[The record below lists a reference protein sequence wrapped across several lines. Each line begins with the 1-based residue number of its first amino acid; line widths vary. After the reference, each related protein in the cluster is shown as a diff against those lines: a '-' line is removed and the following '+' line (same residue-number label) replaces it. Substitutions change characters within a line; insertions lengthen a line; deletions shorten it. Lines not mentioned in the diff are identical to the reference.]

1 MNIKR
6 LSESRGHTDVEK
18 FAMKATAV
26 VVFVVVIVF
35 AIPLCCEGRERE
47 RKNAVKELS
56 PYGALPQHQP
66 LSEKSLKIIADSKK
80 WLKGVIDDPHLHSR
94 IKRVFLEIRGEKVA
108 RTRAKRWWWGAVTAT
123 TCLADAALAAIDKA
137 CDSDT
142 SELTTCHTVVSA
154 LRTVM
159 KIVSI
164 ADGSTLLQLICD
176 HLGELSYHVGQFLR
190 QLVCQWAQTTFDD
203 NPVVDFFC

>member
-1 MNIKR
+1 MNIR
-6 LSESRGHTDVEK
+6 RHSESRGHTDIEK
-18 FAMKATAV
+18 ITMKATAV
-26 VVFVVVIVF
+26 LVFVVVIVF
-35 AIPLCCEGRERE
+35 AIPLCCEGRERD

-56 PYGALPQHQP
+56 PYGALPQQQQS
-66 LSEKSLKIIADSKK
+66 LSEKSLEVIAKSKK
-80 WLKGVIDDPHLHSR
+80 WLEGAIGNPHVHNR
-94 IKRVFLEIRGEKVA
+94 IKRVFLEIRREKV
-108 RTRAKRWWWGAVTAT
+108 RRRVKRWWWGAVTAT
-123 TCLADAALAAIDKA
+123 TCLADAALSAIDKA

-176 HLGELSYHVGQFLR
+176 HLGELGYHVGQFLR
-190 QLVCQWAQTTFDD
+190 QLVCQWAKTTFGD
-203 NPVVDFFC
+203 NSIVDFFC